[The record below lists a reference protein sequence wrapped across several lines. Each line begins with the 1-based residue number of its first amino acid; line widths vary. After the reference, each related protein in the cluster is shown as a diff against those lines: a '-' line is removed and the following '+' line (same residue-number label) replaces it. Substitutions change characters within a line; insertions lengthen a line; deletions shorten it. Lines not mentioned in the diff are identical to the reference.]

1 MSSTSTN
8 KQPLLVDRPL
18 LSVVSLTA
26 TTHMPGTTEPTTGTA
41 GVLLADCT
49 NNDGGILD
57 DIWLIQRSGNDTT
70 PVNLFL
76 STSSQSLG
84 VTTSGGS
91 GSAVFL
97 GRFAF
102 AGNAPVGATIS
113 WQPPKLLAPVP
124 HAGGSIGYIVSEI
137 PEVPQF
143 RGLLMPRGLALWA
156 AVDSATAVSTAPN
169 IACQGGLY

>member
-18 LSVVSLTA
+18 LSVVSLAA
-26 TTHMPGTTEPTTGTA
+26 TTHQPGTTEPGTGTS

-57 DIWLIQRSGNDTT
+57 DIWLIQRSGNDVT

-84 VTTSGGS
+84 VTASGGAA
-91 GSAVFL
+91 SAVFL

-102 AGNAPVGATIS
+102 GAGAPVGATIS
-113 WQPPKLLAPVP
+113 WQPPKILAPVP
-124 HAGGSIGYIVSEI
+124 QAGGVIGYIVSQV
-137 PEVPQF
+137 PDVPQF
-143 RGLLMPRGLALWA
+143 RGLLLARGLALWA
-156 AVDSATAVSTAPN
+156 AVDSATAVATTPN
-169 IACQGGLY
+169 IGCQGGFY